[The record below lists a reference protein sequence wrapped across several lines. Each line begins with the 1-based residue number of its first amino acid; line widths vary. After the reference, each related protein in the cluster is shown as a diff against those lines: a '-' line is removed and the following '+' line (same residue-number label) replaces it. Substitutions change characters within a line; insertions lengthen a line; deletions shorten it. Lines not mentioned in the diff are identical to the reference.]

1 MSVKIERD
9 PAFGKPHLSKK
20 QIKRL
25 RRSVNGFERIE
36 SERIALSAFEEPEV
50 LNRFDAG
57 DEEIEVRGAWEE

>member
-1 MSVKIERD
+1 M
-9 PAFGKPHLSKK
+9 
-20 QIKRL
+20 
-25 RRSVNGFERIE
+25 NGFERIE